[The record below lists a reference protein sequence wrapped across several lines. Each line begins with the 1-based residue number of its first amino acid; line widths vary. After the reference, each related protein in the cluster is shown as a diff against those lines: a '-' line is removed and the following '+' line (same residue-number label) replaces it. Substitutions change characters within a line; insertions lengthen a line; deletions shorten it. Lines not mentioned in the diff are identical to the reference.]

1 MTETSDDVGTDLG
14 ETPLTI
20 GASKENIWLATLD
33 CELILIKTEIEM
45 DDPGD
50 DLPDILESERN
61 TTDGNNDFPIATF
74 GVTLH
79 IPKLDP
85 NTTSSVPTVGAFM
98 GSSELNNGQSKLNI
112 LVILPMIEVSSFKA
126 MNKL

>member
-33 CELILIKTEIEM
+33 CELILTKTERDM

-61 TTDGNNDFPIATF
+61 TADRNNDFPIATF

-85 NTTSSVPTVGAFM
+85 NTTLSVPTVGAFM
-98 GSSELNNGQSKLNI
+98 GSSELNNGRSKLNI
-112 LVILPMIEVSSFKA
+112 LVILPMIKVSSFKA

>member
-20 GASKENIWLATLD
+20 GASKENIGLATLD
-33 CELILIKTEIEM
+33 CELILTKTEIEM

-61 TTDGNNDFPIATF
+61 TTDGTNDFPIATF

-112 LVILPMIEVSSFKA
+112 LVILPMIKVSSFKA